1 MSLWF
6 ADASVL
12 LATEDADDDQHDAAR
27 QLLSGPA
34 TLATLDLAFYEV
46 GNVAV
51 RAWRDIQAAHRLQ
64 GLVDALASDGG
75 LVRVDAALI
84 AHAVAIA
91 EREGLSV
98 YDASYVAGA
107 SAAGARLV
115 SCDLRDLVS
124 RDLAVTPQQACQAR
138 GDDVE
143 VGA

>member
-1 MSLWF
+1 MTRWF

-12 LATEDADDDQHDAAR
+12 LAREDADDEQHEAAR

-34 TLATLDLAFYEV
+34 TWATLDLAYYEA

-51 RAWRDIQAAHRLQ
+51 RAWRDVEAARRLR
-64 GLVDALASDGG
+64 GVVDAIADDGG
-75 LVRVDAALI
+75 LIRVDGALI
-84 AHAVAIA
+84 DAAVTIA

-107 SAAGARLV
+107 AVAGARLV

-124 RDLAVTPQQACQAR
+124 RDLALTPVQACQT
-138 GDDVE
+138 E
-143 VGA
+143 